1 MRVLGI
7 RISTI
12 DLRRRNGAISQI
24 QVVSWDGRACKNDLN
39 EKPSEEICEID
50 VQVLLRLTPAISI
63 LTRCGRYS
71 RSTIRGEVS
80 GELCRLHRAPF
91 CVDS

>member
-39 EKPSEEICEID
+39 EKPSEEI
-50 VQVLLRLTPAISI
+50 
-63 LTRCGRYS
+63 
-71 RSTIRGEVS
+71 
-80 GELCRLHRAPF
+80 
-91 CVDS
+91 